1 MAGDGETMKH
11 PIKVVLFSLLLIAFP
26 LAAAPVADDDKATS
40 EGEHQK
46 DEHQAEHEGH
56 RAEHEGHRAEHEGH
70 HEDEHAHGS
79 RFSDQAIPLQLE
91 GFPERPKPILE
102 LGEPFLGTGTL
113 DPGFRLPTGAVWQPS
128 LLAFGTLRT
137 AIQTFEADL
146 AGDSRITEL
155 ATRLDLFF
163 NLQLSG
169 SERLVVG
176 FRTFDEGGRFTS
188 YFFEHP
194 DPALDGEFRD
204 ELDAEIESLFFEGD
218 FGEIFPNLD
227 TEDFGSTDIGFSVGR
242 QPLLFQEGLLIDDS
256 IDGIGLTRNTL
267 LPKGTSNF
275 RVTFFY
281 GWDNVN
287 AGAVERN
294 AKVFALLSSTDFRL
308 STVDIDVA
316 YVDADDATGGLVAAG
331 ISAVQRLGLTN
342 SSFRLLGSMATDD
355 ETPWSTDGFLL
366 FSELSWTPHHTHDL
380 LYVNTFLAID
390 EYSAAARGPAVGG
403 PLGRAGI
410 NFAAVGLGSFAAP
423 LSSRASDVAGGAIG
437 YQKFFDHTRQQV
449 IVEAGARVG
458 TSSLIEDA
466 YAATVRYQ
474 KALGQH
480 FVAVVDGF
488 GSHQTDSDRTLWG
501 GRLELVLKF

>member
-1 MAGDGETMKH
+1 MKLT
-11 PIKVVLFSLLLIAFP
+11 IQAALFSLLV
-26 LAAAPVADDDKATS
+26 LAAPLTASPDPVDDETA
-40 EGEHQK
+40 GEHQSDK
-46 DEHQAEHEGH
+46 HPMEHEAEHD
-56 RAEHEGHRAEHEGH
+56 A
-70 HEDEHAHGS
+70 DHAHGS
-79 RFSDQAIPLQLE
+79 RFSDEPIPLQLD
-91 GFPERPKPILE
+91 GFPKRPKPILE

-128 LLAFGTLRT
+128 LLVFGTLRT
-137 AIQTFEADL
+137 ALQTFEADF

-155 ATRLDLFF
+155 ATRLDLFV

-169 SERLVVG
+169 SERLVIG
-176 FRTFDEGGRFTS
+176 FRNFDDGGRFTS

-194 DPALDGEFRD
+194 DPTLDGEFRD
-204 ELDAEIESLFFEGD
+204 EIDAELESLFFEGD

-227 TEDFGSTDIGFSVGR
+227 RQDFGSTDVGFSVGR
-242 QPLLFQEGLLIDDS
+242 QPLSFQEGLLINDA

-267 LPKGTSNF
+267 MPKGTSNF
-275 RVTFFY
+275 RLTFFY

-287 AGAVERN
+287 AGGFERDAN
-294 AKVFALLSSTDFRL
+294 LFALLSSTDFRL

-316 YVDADDATGGLVAAG
+316 YVDADDGSGSLVAAG

-355 ETPWSTDGFLL
+355 ETPLATDGFLF

-380 LYVNTFLAID
+380 LYFNSFLAVD

-410 NFAAVGLGSFAAP
+410 NFAAVGIGSFGAP
-423 LSSRASDVAGGAIG
+423 LSSRASDVVGAAIG

-449 IVEAGARVG
+449 IVEAGARLG
-458 TSSLIEDA
+458 TRSLVEDA

-474 KALGQH
+474 KALGQR
-480 FVAVVDGF
+480 FVVVVDGF
-488 GSHQTDSDRTLWG
+488 GSHQADSDRTLWG